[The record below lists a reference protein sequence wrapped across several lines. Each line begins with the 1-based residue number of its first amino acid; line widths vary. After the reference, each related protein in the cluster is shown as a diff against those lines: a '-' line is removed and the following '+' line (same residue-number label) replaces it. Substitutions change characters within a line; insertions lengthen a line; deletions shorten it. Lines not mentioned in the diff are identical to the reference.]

1 MAVSGYDVG
10 MEALNELTQ
19 SIASEISSQES
30 RSRKRSADAQHNF
43 EYAIETIL
51 KDLWKAGAI
60 STEHECG
67 INKRTAYYS
76 ENPRYRDPNLTFKQ
90 TMAAFDGM
98 IALGMIEVTRSGF
111 FDRDIGVGD
120 ITKYRAR
127 DRLLEMLEDVEGNPF
142 TDIKPD

>member
-1 MAVSGYDVG
+1 

-60 STEHECG
+60 GTEHECG

-76 ENPRYRDPNLTFKQ
+76 ENPRYRDPSLTFK
-90 TMAAFDGM
+90 
-98 IALGMIEVTRSGF
+98 
-111 FDRDIGVGD
+111 
-120 ITKYRAR
+120 
-127 DRLLEMLEDVEGNPF
+127 
-142 TDIKPD
+142 